1 MPPQEPHEDHH
12 DDVSDLSSEEHP
24 VPFNP
29 TEQNAN
35 NSKRPSVG
43 RRLSSAAST
52 FFSGRLEDGDDDD
65 DNDVDTLEG
74 QDFNDTLYA
83 TKQLSHALTHKNQ
96 DEEEE
101 VSKASETPGKETPGK
116 ETLGD
121 STESSDNLPPSPP
134 PPPPILRRKSSI
146 ASSFEKVE
154 KFKFWDKEFR
164 SERLKIATQILINYI
179 FLVVGFA
186 GILCIY
192 TGSYYQRSTRYKNL
206 KMAVII
212 ADQPVG
218 ELPNIVGQTIEY
230 YFTNVPTVQT
240 VGDFHIWNYTKIAE
254 VAASHNNTITEEVY
268 RQIHHQKFWAAF
280 YVHENAT
287 LDWYQAMLAQSQTF
301 SPVQSLMEVVYE
313 TGRDYNAVVNYIT
326 TIVNQLLIG
335 YNKFIPQSGLVGHML
350 ETLNSTQAIG
360 VLNNSPQLIS
370 TIPTFRVHDL
380 HPVPNALFAA
390 TMQLGGVYIIVM
402 TFFLQIFI
410 LRINMFLASKLS
422 GAQFIIAKLV
432 TTQIAYFIISLAFVV
447 LNTAFQIPFN
457 VTFGHSGFLVI
468 WMFAFL
474 LMSSIGS
481 IIEVL
486 VMIAFAVKQALLGFV
501 LVYIVVLNLAPVL
514 SPIVLCPKFYRYG
527 YAMPLKNF
535 YDLLQVAYFDA
546 WKGHMGR
553 NIGILIAWI
562 IVTNTGLPFAM
573 KLLARQK
580 AKMENKENK

>member
-1 MPPQEPHEDHH
+1 
-12 DDVSDLSSEEHP
+12 
-24 VPFNP
+24 
-29 TEQNAN
+29 
-35 NSKRPSVG
+35 
-43 RRLSSAAST
+43 
-52 FFSGRLEDGDDDD
+52 
-65 DNDVDTLEG
+65 
-74 QDFNDTLYA
+74 
-83 TKQLSHALTHKNQ
+83 
-96 DEEEE
+96 
-101 VSKASETPGKETPGK
+101 
-116 ETLGD
+116 
-121 STESSDNLPPSPP
+121 
-134 PPPPILRRKSSI
+134 
-146 ASSFEKVE
+146 
-154 KFKFWDKEFR
+154 
-164 SERLKIATQILINYI
+164 
-179 FLVVGFA
+179 
-186 GILCIY
+186 
-192 TGSYYQRSTRYKNL
+192 
-206 KMAVII
+206 
-212 ADQPVG
+212 
-218 ELPNIVGQTIEY
+218 
-230 YFTNVPTVQT
+230 
-240 VGDFHIWNYTKIAE
+240 
-254 VAASHNNTITEEVY
+254 
-268 RQIHHQKFWAAF
+268 
-280 YVHENAT
+280 
-287 LDWYQAMLAQSQTF
+287 
-301 SPVQSLMEVVYE
+301 
-313 TGRDYNAVVNYIT
+313 
-326 TIVNQLLIG
+326 
-335 YNKFIPQSGLVGHML
+335 
-350 ETLNSTQAIG
+350 
-360 VLNNSPQLIS
+360 
-370 TIPTFRVHDL
+370 VHDL

-402 TFFLQIFI
+402 TFFSQIFT

-580 AKMENKENK
+580 AKMENKENSK